1 MKNVMKFLAAL
12 TVFSLIFISCDDEED
27 LAAPKVGDTQ
37 AKYIRETSAFLEAEL
52 VSEGDEYV
60 TEKGIVWG
68 TASEPTIDD
77 NGLETED
84 SDDLYTVEIEDL
96 SAGTTYYAR
105 AYAMSDAGTSY
116 GTEVTFET
124 TSPVTDI
131 EGNAYSTVK
140 MGDQV
145 WMAENLRTTTYSDGT
160 AIPNVTNED
169 TWSELT
175 TPAYAWYENNSSNSD
190 RGAYY
195 NYYTVATGNLCPDG
209 WHVATETEW
218 QTLLDYLGSEPG
230 RKLKFHGEQLYT
242 DYNETGFSAGME
254 GYRASGNGVFA
265 RYGEWTW
272 FWIGGADA
280 SQGYTYAKKFED
292 DSHGVE
298 HDLNSNQMG
307 FSVRCMLD

>member
-105 AYAMSDAGTSY
+105 AYAKNSIGY
-116 GTEVTFET
+116 G
-124 TSPVTDI
+124 
-131 EGNAYSTVK
+131 
-140 MGDQV
+140 
-145 WMAENLRTTTYSDGT
+145 YSDD
-160 AIPNVTNED
+160 VYEF
-169 TWSELT
+169 T
-175 TPAYAWYENNSSNSD
+175 TD
-190 RGAYY
+190 
-195 NYYTVATGNLCPDG
+195 
-209 WHVATETEW
+209 
-218 QTLLDYLGSEPG
+218 
-230 RKLKFHGEQLYT
+230 
-242 DYNETGFSAGME
+242 SA
-254 GYRASGNGVFA
+254 
-265 RYGEWTW
+265 
-272 FWIGGADA
+272 
-280 SQGYTYAKKFED
+280 
-292 DSHGVE
+292 
-298 HDLNSNQMG
+298 
-307 FSVRCMLD
+307 